1 MEETVITM
9 PVIALR
15 GLTVF
20 PLMMVHFDISR
31 KKSVTAVEKA
41 MVSDQKV
48 FLVTQKRPE
57 VLEPGIE
64 DLYHVGT
71 IATLKQLVKMPNG
84 VIRAMVEGIE
94 RAALL
99 SLESADSML
108 IGKVEPIKPVQEELD
123 GIVNEC

>member
-57 VLEPGIE
+57 VLEPG
-64 DLYHVGT
+64 
-71 IATLKQLVKMPNG
+71 
-84 VIRAMVEGIE
+84 R
-94 RAALL
+94 
-99 SLESADSML
+99 
-108 IGKVEPIKPVQEELD
+108 
-123 GIVNEC
+123 

>member
-84 VIRAMVEGIE
+84 VIRAMVEGI
-94 RAALL
+94 
-99 SLESADSML
+99 
-108 IGKVEPIKPVQEELD
+108 
-123 GIVNEC
+123 